1 MIISEGLA
9 IPHAENTNDVYK
21 SGMTLLYLKHPVIFP
36 KNKKVNLLF
45 CLAAENKKD
54 HVQSLEDILILEE
67 KFSFRKKLENIS
79 TKKDILEILNEYKR
93 LGRRVDVI

>member
-1 MIISEGLA
+1 M
-9 IPHAENTNDVYK
+9 
-21 SGMTLLYLKHPVIFP
+21 
-36 KNKKVNLLF
+36 
-45 CLAAENKKD
+45 AAENKKD